1 MGTKKHSRFHM
12 AERERER
19 EGERERGRE
28 REREREGEGGGRRER
43 EGDWDKVMRQT
54 KNMKGEEVEKGG
66 IERKRLRW
74 RRRRMR
80 KKGRR
85 CVSEWKSV

>member
-1 MGTKKHSRFHM
+1 M
-12 AERERER
+12 RE
-19 EGERERGRE
+19 
-28 REREREGEGGGRRER
+28 
-43 EGDWDKVMRQT
+43 T

-85 CVSEWKSV
+85 CVSEWKSG